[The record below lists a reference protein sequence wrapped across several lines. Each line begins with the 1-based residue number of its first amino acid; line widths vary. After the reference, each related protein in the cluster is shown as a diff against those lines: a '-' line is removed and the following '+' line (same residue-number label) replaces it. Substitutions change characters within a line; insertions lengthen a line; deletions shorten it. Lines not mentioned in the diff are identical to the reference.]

1 MAWRL
6 SSLRKG
12 AEMIDDHQTILVV
25 DDESHMRR
33 LIEFTLRKGGYTIVV
48 VGNGREAIAA
58 ARTSSPDLIILD
70 VLMPEMDGMEALE
83 RLKENEQTAAIPVI
97 LLTGIGQPAARQL
110 VEEKGTATYLA
121 KPFSPSKLLREVRR
135 KLEPAC

>member
-1 MAWRL
+1 MTNDQ
-6 SSLRKG
+6 K
-12 AEMIDDHQTILVV
+12 TILVV

-70 VLMPEMDGMEALE
+70 VLMPEMDGMEALD
-83 RLKENEQTAAIPVI
+83 RLKENQVTPTRPLLFATKDPFRRVI
-97 LLTGIGQPAARQL
+97 SL
-110 VEEKGTATYLA
+110 
-121 KPFSPSKLLREVRR
+121 FH
-135 KLEPAC
+135 

>member
-1 MAWRL
+1 
-6 SSLRKG
+6 
-12 AEMIDDHQTILVV
+12 MIEDHQTILVV

-58 ARTSSPDLIILD
+58 ARASSPDLIILD
-70 VLMPEMDGMEALE
+70 VLMPEMDGMEALD
-83 RLKENEQTAAIPVI
+83 RLKENQQTASIPVI

-110 VEEKGTATYLA
+110 VEEKGTVTYLA

>member
-1 MAWRL
+1 M
-6 SSLRKG
+6 
-12 AEMIDDHQTILVV
+12 
-25 DDESHMRR
+25 
-33 LIEFTLRKGGYTIVV
+33 V

-83 RLKENEQTAAIPVI
+83 RLKENEQTASIPVI